1 MNGKEEAQ
9 INLRSLEGTMTGHIV
24 ENIKFLSTDKNLKKS
39 PDLLTLHFYTLLK
52 ITFMLCCC

>member
-24 ENIKFLSTDKNLKKS
+24 ENIKFLSTDNNLKKS